1 MDCSFFKCKTQIRCR
16 RHLVVPKG
24 FPNGCGRASRPV
36 RRSLRNRLAA
46 PLGAVLLHVAFIA
59 FLFQVQT
66 MRAEYGAQVA
76 DESEWTWLP
85 EVTLLASA
93 PSVPP
98 APEPP
103 PPPEPLP
110 PPPTPPPSEP
120 VLPTPPPPPPLES
133 EIAPEIPPPLP
144 EPEPTPAPEPPPLAT
159 EVAVSTNGPDAW
171 TQVRSEVLD
180 ALRYP
185 APARR
190 HNVEGTVH
198 LRLEL
203 DEDGNVAA
211 LDVQPPRTART
222 LDEAVLAAVRRAAPF
237 PDAGD
242 AIRRGAIP
250 PIAEFPIRFELRKGS
265 P

>member
-1 MDCSFFKCKTQIRCR
+1 
-16 RHLVVPKG
+16 VP
-24 FPNGCGRASRPV
+24 
-36 RRSLRNRLAA
+36 L
-46 PLGAVLLHVAFIA
+46 
-59 FLFQVQT
+59 
-66 MRAEYGAQVA
+66 
-76 DESEWTWLP
+76 
-85 EVTLLASA
+85 
-93 PSVPP
+93 
-98 APEPP
+98 P
-103 PPPEPLP
+103 PPPEPP
-110 PPPTPPPSEP
+110 PAEP
-120 VLPTPPPPPPLES
+120 VLPPPPPPPLES
-133 EIAPEIPPPLP
+133 EIQPEIPPPLP
-144 EPEPTPAPEPPPLAT
+144 EPEPAPAPETPPRAT

-171 TQVRSEVLD
+171 TQVRSEVLA

-250 PIAEFPIRFELRKGS
+250 SIAEFPIRFELRKGS